1 MNFILNQTLVRHLRE
16 SSSIFRTELQSE
28 GAETRLQKVI
38 RKPLETR

>member
-16 SSSIFRTELQSE
+16 SSSIFRMELQSE
-28 GAETRLQKVI
+28 AAEMRLQKVI